1 MAPTSGMLYHHHC
14 SSVRLKC
21 FEHVRHIRQ
30 VADVVAGIQQYRPS
44 RRANMGAAAAQH
56 YVLYGSRW
64 VRLRQPNFAGLMLIV
79 SAKGSGQ
86 ATGTEYL
93 IGVCLAMASAFFYA
107 VAAAITKRLKDLPWA
122 PMGITSKVLIG
133 GGGHLVCRAR

>member
-1 MAPTSGMLYHHHC
+1 M
-14 SSVRLKC
+14 
-21 FEHVRHIRQ
+21 
-30 VADVVAGIQQYRPS
+30 
-44 RRANMGAAAAQH
+44 
-56 YVLYGSRW
+56 
-64 VRLRQPNFAGLMLIV
+64 RLRQPNFAGLMLIV

-133 GGGHLVCRAR
+133 AVATWCAGHDDQPSAARWNPPCFNPLLDDGALCRRKSQLFFITFQHGLEDLGAAPTQERYFHS

>member
-1 MAPTSGMLYHHHC
+1 M
-14 SSVRLKC
+14 
-21 FEHVRHIRQ
+21 
-30 VADVVAGIQQYRPS
+30 
-44 RRANMGAAAAQH
+44 
-56 YVLYGSRW
+56 
-64 VRLRQPNFAGLMLIV
+64 RLRQPNFAGLMLIV

-133 GGGHLVCRAR
+133 AVATWCAGHDDQPSAARWNPPCFNPLLDDGALRVLHHLPAWTGGSRGRSDSGAIFS